1 MRAARDPTELQPKPA
16 RPRWCDGLPDVTAT
30 IDCDGH
36 EHRITWRR
44 GKLVLEDHD
53 VLAERSLVAL
63 GGAAPLCLEVLD
75 AWRRKGAM
83 GLLANLLLREH
94 EIPSEELAYRRR
106 RYESHL
112 QATHDRKLPAR
123 MRAAFEPLQRSRLER
138 ERRLWETTLIEALP
152 AAMRR
157 ALALSMLVT
166 IERHWEDEEY
176 DGAHRSRAESLLA
189 GTANPLLEES
199 ARHWRRNMK
208 PYASFVVDTHIVI
221 PGDQPTCAGSLE
233 TDGAA
238 VVLRLPIAWFVD
250 VWAHG
255 AALVDGCFVL
265 GRAGR
270 SADATSFPV
279 AAVRWERATLHTSKP
294 VQAPAL
300 LTRGEDGAW
309 GLQWC

>member
-1 MRAARDPTELQPKPA
+1 MRAARDRAEQQPRPA
-16 RPRWCDGLPDVTAT
+16 RPRWCDGLPDVTAK
-30 IDCDGH
+30 IECDGR

-53 VLAERSLVAL
+53 VLAERALVAL
-63 GGAAPLCLEVLD
+63 GGDGPACLAVLD
-75 AWRRKGAM
+75 AWRRRHAL
-83 GLLANLLLREH
+83 GLLGDALLSDRDM
-94 EIPSEELAYRRR
+94 SAADLACRRR
-106 RYESHL
+106 RYASHL
-112 QATHDRKLPAR
+112 ELVRAGRPPAGVR
-123 MRAAFEPLQRSRLER
+123 PGFETLQRSMRER
-138 ERRLWETTLIEALP
+138 ERRMWELTLIDALP

-157 ALALSMLVT
+157 ALALSVLVT
-166 IERHWEDEEY
+166 IERNWDDEEY
-176 DGAHRSRAESLLA
+176 DDAHRGRAESLLA
-189 GTANPLLEES
+189 GTATPLLEAS
-199 ARHWRRNMK
+199 ARHWRRNLK
-208 PYASFVVDTHIVI
+208 PYASFVVDTHIVR
-221 PGDQPTCAGSLE
+221 PGDQPTCAGSLA

-270 SADATSFPV
+270 PPDATSLPV

-300 LTRGEDGAW
+300 LARGEDGAW
-309 GLQWC
+309 ALQWC

>member
-1 MRAARDPTELQPKPA
+1 M
-16 RPRWCDGLPDVTAT
+16 
-30 IDCDGH
+30 
-36 EHRITWRR
+36 
-44 GKLVLEDHD
+44 
-53 VLAERSLVAL
+53 LAERSLVAL
-63 GGAAPLCLEVLD
+63 GAESPACLAVLD
-75 AWRRKGAM
+75 AWRRRRAM
-83 GLLANLLLREH
+83 GLLAGSLLSEH
-94 EIPSEELAYRRR
+94 DMPPAELAYRRR

-112 QATHDRKLPAR
+112 QAARDRPLPAR
-123 MRAAFEPLQRSRLER
+123 VRARLEPLQRSMRER
-138 ERRLWETTLIEALP
+138 ERRMWELTLIEALP

-157 ALALSMLVT
+157 ALALSVLVT
-166 IERHWEDEEY
+166 IERNWDDEDY
-176 DGAHRSRAESLLA
+176 RDAHRSRTESLLA

-208 PYASFVVDTHIVI
+208 PYASFVVDTHIVT

-270 SADATSFPV
+270 PADATSLPV

>member
-1 MRAARDPTELQPKPA
+1 MRAARDEEQQPRPA
-16 RPRWCDGLPDVTAT
+16 RPRWCDGLPDVTAK
-30 IDCDGH
+30 IECDGR

-53 VLAERSLVAL
+53 LLAERSLVAL
-63 GGAAPLCLEVLD
+63 GAESPACLAVLD
-75 AWRRKGAM
+75 AWRRRHAL
-83 GLLANLLLREH
+83 GLLGDALLSDRNM
-94 EIPSEELAYRRR
+94 SAAELAHRRR
-106 RYESHL
+106 RYASQLEL
-112 QATHDRKLPAR
+112 VRARKPPAGPR
-123 MRAAFEPLQRSRLER
+123 PGFERLQRSRHER
-138 ERRLWETTLIEALP
+138 ERRMWELTLIEALP
-152 AAMRR
+152 VAMRR
-157 ALALSMLVT
+157 ALALSVLVT

-176 DGAHRSRAESLLA
+176 DAHRRRAESLLA
-189 GTANPLLEES
+189 GTATPLVEAS
-199 ARHWRRNMK
+199 ARHWRRNLK
-208 PYASFVVDTHIVI
+208 PYASFVVDTHIVT
-221 PGDQPTCAGSLE
+221 GGVRPTCAGSLA

-270 SADATSFPV
+270 PPDATSVPV

-300 LTRGEDGAW
+300 LARREDGAW
-309 GLQWC
+309 ALQWC